1 MKMVQSVQ
9 QQKRGRRARGNAQ
22 ASNNQQERVPMSTSF
37 VRLVSRL
44 LIVCLIGLPFQVSAG
59 MIGTDAVVSAAQAQA
74 ARTAVLS
81 QITRADVAAQ
91 LQSLGL
97 TPQAAKDRVA
107 ALTDAEVAKLAGQ
120 IDSLPAGADGGA
132 LLLLILVGVLIWWL
146 VKK

>member
-1 MKMVQSVQ
+1 
-9 QQKRGRRARGNAQ
+9 
-22 ASNNQQERVPMSTSF
+22 MSTLF

-59 MIGTDAVVSAAQAQA
+59 MIGTDDVVSAAQAQA
-74 ARTAVLS
+74 ARAAVLS
-81 QITRADVAAQ
+81 QISRADVSAQ

-107 ALTDAEVAKLAGQ
+107 ALTDTEVAKLAGQ
-120 IDSLPAGADGGA
+120 IDSLPAGADGTG
-132 LLLLILVGVLIWWL
+132 LVLLILLGVLIWWV

>member
-1 MKMVQSVQ
+1 
-9 QQKRGRRARGNAQ
+9 
-22 ASNNQQERVPMSTSF
+22 MSTSF
-37 VRLVSRL
+37 VRLISRL

-59 MIGTDAVVSAAQAQA
+59 MIGTDQVVSAAQAQA

-81 QITRADVAAQ
+81 QITRADVSAQ

-107 ALTDAEVAKLAGQ
+107 ALTDSEVTRLAGQ

-132 LLLLILVGVLIWWL
+132 LLLLILIGVLIWWL

>member
-1 MKMVQSVQ
+1 
-9 QQKRGRRARGNAQ
+9 
-22 ASNNQQERVPMSTSF
+22 MSTLF

-59 MIGTDAVVSAAQAQA
+59 MIGTDDVVSAAQAQA
-74 ARTAVLS
+74 ARAAVLS
-81 QITRADVAAQ
+81 QISRADVSGQ

-107 ALTDAEVAKLAGQ
+107 ALTDTEVAKLAGQ
-120 IDSLPAGADGGA
+120 IDSLPAGADGTG
-132 LLLLILVGVLIWWL
+132 LVLLILLGVLIWWV